1 MCSNLS
7 ERLQNEITRYA
18 NSIDKEALVRFL
30 AGLYDKKSG
39 GFYYSNSAR
48 DNEQFQ
54 PDIESTAQA
63 ITILT
68 SFGLFNYSEAGSE
81 RLPLWFRD
89 GLVRFFRERQDPETG
104 FFYDKQFGKNVN
116 ESKKGRNTGQATGR
130 LKEMGFA
137 PLYPLPAARVEST
150 NDTTVLAE
158 HYASLEKFDAWLRG
172 MDWYSDEDFK
182 SYYFGNMLAASK
194 MSIESAGFLEYTRDF
209 LDEIQNK
216 ETGLWGKGL
225 SSDSM
230 NAAMKIS
237 HLYDDKHKY
246 PNVEKMINSI
256 ADIVEKEVPYSIST
270 LWNPLVL
277 VRNILHSYGD
287 IPAELEELINEKKLP
302 LIQTCIDRMEIFKKP
317 DGGYS
322 YNPDISSSTSQGAVV
337 SLGLAEGDVNATL
350 LGTASMLSSIS
361 YVAAKKREPL
371 ILKDYNKLFFE
382 LIGND

>member
-1 MCSNLS
+1 
-7 ERLQNEITRYA
+7 
-18 NSIDKEALVRFL
+18 
-30 AGLYDKKSG
+30 
-39 GFYYSNSAR
+39 
-48 DNEQFQ
+48 
-54 PDIESTAQA
+54 
-63 ITILT
+63 
-68 SFGLFNYSEAGSE
+68 
-81 RLPLWFRD
+81 
-89 GLVRFFRERQDPETG
+89 
-104 FFYDKQFGKNVN
+104 
-116 ESKKGRNTGQATGR
+116 
-130 LKEMGFA
+130 
-137 PLYPLPAARVEST
+137 
-150 NDTTVLAE
+150 
-158 HYASLEKFDAWLRG
+158 
-172 MDWYSDEDFK
+172 
-182 SYYFGNMLAASK
+182 
-194 MSIESAGFLEYTRDF
+194 
-209 LDEIQNK
+209 
-216 ETGLWGKGL
+216 
-225 SSDSM
+225 M

-277 VRNILHSYGD
+277 VQNILRSYGD